1 MNSRGPLIVSHA
13 DNYNQGIDLIYNKLL
28 CQNRN
33 EKFTPGKSFINCSHV
48 FMYSPKHITY
58 IFANI

>member
-1 MNSRGPLIVSHA
+1 MVSHA